1 MPATVLSDVCLLVHL
16 ILTVRWVLCLC
27 FQMRR
32 LKFGE
37 DDMLVWEHK
46 ASK

>member
-1 MPATVLSDVCLLVHL
+1 MLATALSDVCLLVHL
-16 ILTVRWVLCLC
+16 ILTVRWVLCFD

-37 DDMLVWEHK
+37 DDMLAWEHIANK
-46 ASK
+46 